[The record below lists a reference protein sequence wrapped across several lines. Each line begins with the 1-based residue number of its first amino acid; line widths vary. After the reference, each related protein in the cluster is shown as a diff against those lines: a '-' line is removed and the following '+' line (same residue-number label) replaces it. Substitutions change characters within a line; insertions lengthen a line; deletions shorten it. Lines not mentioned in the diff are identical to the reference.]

1 MVKKILLCFVASL
14 FLFPALVFAKE
25 DDFVILSEN
34 TKYYKT
40 ETYSEG
46 INKNKS
52 ITYEITKEEYDSVNV
67 EEMLRSNPTTVNTTY
82 KSMTSS
88 ISANGNYYRY
98 KNVLNWKTMPS
109 TRSYDIIG
117 IGFLQSV
124 KVHSNT
130 TYFEQYYCYTGGSC
144 YYSYS
149 NTPQIF
155 VSGAG
160 TSFKLPSGNLNTL
173 RQTFYFDVEKNTNNT
188 IYSQYAYGDYSHA
201 TSTVS
206 QSDAT
211 NYSVIQSGAIYLD
224 SSIASYYDS
233 IPTATASWSGS
244 W

>member
-1 MVKKILLCFVASL
+1 MAKKLLICFVISL
-14 FLFPALVFAKE
+14 FLIPSIVFAQE
-25 DDFVILSEN
+25 ESFVTISEN

-46 INKNKS
+46 INRNRS
-52 ITYEITKEEYDSVNV
+52 VTYEITKDEYDSVDA
-67 EEMLRSNPTTVNTTY
+67 EEALRSNPTTVNTTY

-88 ISANGNYYRY
+88 ILTNGSYYRY

-130 TYFEQYYCYTGGSC
+130 TNFEQYYCYTGGSC

-173 RQTFYFDVEKNTNNT
+173 RQTFYFDVEKNTNST

-201 TSTVS
+201 TSTIS
-206 QSDAT
+206 QSNAM

-224 SSIASYYDS
+224 PSISNYYDS
-233 IPTATASWSGS
+233 ISTATSSWTGS